1 MPAVVDPCSRLVV
14 ISGPSG
20 AGKSTVVRELLVS
33 CPLPLHLS
41 VSATTRQPRRGE
53 VEGEDYFFLSP
64 EQFALRRAAGEFLEC
79 KEYAGNWYGTL
90 QSQVSAG
97 LAEGKWVL
105 LEIDVEGTMAVLEKH
120 PDALT
125 IFVHSGSVEELERR
139 LRLRNTESEEA
150 LARRLATA
158 RRELSQKGRYRY
170 EVVNLDVR
178 QAVKEVCEILLRHA
192 NCQDTARESPCS
204 KH

>member
-1 MPAVVDPCSRLVV
+1 MSDVVQSASRLVV

-20 AGKSTVVRELLVS
+20 AGKSTVVRELMTN

-41 VSATTRQPRRGE
+41 ISATTRQPRRGE
-53 VEGEDYFFLSP
+53 VEGVDYFFLTP
-64 EQFALRRAAGEFLEC
+64 EQFAARRAAGEFLEC

-90 QSQVSAG
+90 QSQVTAG

-139 LRLRNTESEEA
+139 LRARRTESEDA

-158 RRELSQKGRYRY
+158 KRELAQKDRYRY
-170 EVVNLDVR
+170 QVINRDVP
-178 QAVKEVCEILLRHA
+178 QAVREVCDILLRHA
-192 NCQDTARESPCS
+192 GNR
-204 KH
+204 

>member
-1 MPAVVDPCSRLVV
+1 MTIDRSCSRLVV

-20 AGKSTVVRELLVS
+20 AGKSTVVRELLDA
-33 CPLPLHLS
+33 CPLPLYLS

-53 VEGEDYFFLSP
+53 KEGEDYFFLTA
-64 EQFALRRAAGEFLEC
+64 EQFALRRANGDFLEC

-105 LEIDVEGTMAVLEKH
+105 LEIDVEGTLAVLEKH

-125 IFVHSGSVEELERR
+125 VFVHSGSVEELERR

-158 RRELSQKGRYRY
+158 RRELSQMSRYRY
-170 EVVNLDVR
+170 EVINRDVR
-178 QAVKEVCEILLRHA
+178 EAVREVCEILLRHA
-192 NCQDTARESPCS
+192 SCQDTPRESPCS
-204 KH
+204 KP

>member
-1 MPAVVDPCSRLVV
+1 MSTAPTQRVANHLVV
-14 ISGPSG
+14 MSGPAG
-20 AGKSTVVRELLVS
+20 AGKSTIVREVMREQ
-33 CPLPLHLS
+33 PLPLTLS

-53 VEGEDYFFLSP
+53 EEGKDYYFLTP
-64 EQFALRRAAGEFLEC
+64 DQFAARRAAGDFLEC

-105 LEIDVEGTMAVLEKH
+105 LEIDVEGTLAVLERH

-125 IFVHSGSVEELERR
+125 IFIHSGSIEELERR
-139 LRLRNTESEEA
+139 LRLRNTESEES

-158 RRELSQKGRYRY
+158 RRELAQKHRYRY
-170 EVVNLDVR
+170 EVINRDVPT
-178 QAVKEVCEILLRHA
+178 AVREVCEILLKHA
-192 NCQDTARESPCS
+192 KE
-204 KH
+204 

>member
-1 MPAVVDPCSRLVV
+1 MSPIQPAHDCSHLVV

-20 AGKSTVVRELLVS
+20 AGKSTVVRELMGS

-53 VEGEDYFFLSP
+53 KEGEDYFFLTP
-64 EQFALRRAAGEFLEC
+64 EQFAARRAAGEFLES

-90 QSQVSAG
+90 QSQVTAG

-125 IFVHSGSVEELERR
+125 IFVHSGSVEELDRR

-158 RRELSQKGRYRY
+158 CRELAQKDRYRY
-170 EVVNLDVR
+170 QVINRNVHE
-178 QAVKEVCEILLRHA
+178 AV
-192 NCQDTARESPCS
+192 
-204 KH
+204 